1 MSVQIKTLNLTHA
14 KVIVEAIDQHVEWA
28 EKYSSKSLQMGEC
41 LDIVKKAEKAIVY
54 LQTLQDDVEEQMKS
68 L

>member
-14 KVIVEAIDQHVEWA
+14 KVIVEAIDMHVEWA
-28 EKYSSKSLQMGEC
+28 EKSSSKSLQMREC

-54 LQTLQDDVEEQMKS
+54 LQTLQDDVEEQMKN